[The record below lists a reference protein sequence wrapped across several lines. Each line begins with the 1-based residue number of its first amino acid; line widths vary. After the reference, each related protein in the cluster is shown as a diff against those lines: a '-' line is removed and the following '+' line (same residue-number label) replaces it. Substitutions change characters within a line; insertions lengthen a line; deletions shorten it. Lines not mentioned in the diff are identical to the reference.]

1 MVDERPQEEQEPCY
15 VISVAAKLVSLH
27 PQTLRYYD
35 RVGLIRPS
43 RTSGRMRLY
52 SQRDIDILRKIARLT
67 EDLGVNLAGVEVVL
81 NMSMRIEELQEKLA
95 TLQKQSAAEIYA
107 LRQRLQELEGKE
119 MRKKDEYGIIRIVP
133 KIMEQNPESGSS
145 SSE

>member
-1 MVDERPQEEQEPCY
+1 MVDERPQEEQEPCF

-95 TLQKQSAAEIYA
+95 TLQQQSTAEINA
-107 LRQRLQELEGKE
+107 LRQRLQEMEGKE
-119 MRKKDEYGIIRIVP
+119 TRKRDEYGIIRIVP
-133 KIMEQNPESGSS
+133 KLVEQNPEPGRGSK
-145 SSE
+145 